1 MPVSRRIRIAF
12 PCTRCPALRT
22 VPSRPGHR
30 TLWHN
35 ELCQRNSCAGY
46 LPDADKIRANP
57 TLRPVSFLLDRTE
70 IWHLHRRAAAGAT
83 FIGLFCAFVPDPDP
97 DAACGDPGRGFPLQP
112 APCRGAGV
120 DQQSPDVP
128 PDVLFR
134 LSPGGHGCSTCGWK
148 PMPCPWISTGGSPIW
163 DNIGVPMLFGAL
175 LCGWVAGVTGFVVVR
190 VLWRFHVIRRWKER
204 RARRRQR
211 PRGQLRRAVPPPD
224 SDAPPGTPEST
235 PPALR
240 AARTGTAMTRRSSAS
255 TREGRTSK

>member
-1 MPVSRRIRIAF
+1 MPKEFLRR
-12 PCTRCPALRT
+12 
-22 VPSRPGHR
+22 
-30 TLWHN
+30 
-35 ELCQRNSCAGY
+35 Y

-83 FIGLFCAFVPDPDP
+83 FIGLFCAFVPIPTQMLL
-97 DAACGDPGRGFPLQP
+97 AAILAVAFRCNLPL
-112 APCRGAGV
+112 AVALV
-120 DQQSPDVP
+120 
-128 PDVLFR
+128 
-134 LSPGGHGCSTCGWK
+134 
-148 PMPCPWISTGGSPIW
+148 WISNPLTFPPMFYFAYRLGAWLLDMRLETDAVPMDLAWWIANL

-211 PRGQLRRAVPPPD
+211 PRGQLRRAVPPPG

-240 AARTGTAMTRRSSAS
+240 AARTGQR
-255 TREGRTSK
+255 